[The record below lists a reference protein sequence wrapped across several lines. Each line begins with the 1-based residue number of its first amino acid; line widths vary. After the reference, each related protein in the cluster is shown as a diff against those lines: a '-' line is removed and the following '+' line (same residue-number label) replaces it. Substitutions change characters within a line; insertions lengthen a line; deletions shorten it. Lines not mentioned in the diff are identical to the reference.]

1 VASSGPP
8 RGDDGKE
15 QEAWM
20 VGMVPEDI
28 FELTGVSD
36 PRVSPDGLT
45 IAYVVWSVDRD
56 ENEYRS
62 AIWLAA
68 ADGSTPPR
76 RFTSGSKRDASPRWS
91 PDGRSLTFASNREG
105 EHAQLYA
112 IAVGGGEPRK
122 LTDLKEDVTAPAW
135 SPDGGRLAFT
145 ARVPNAASQED
156 DAARRPPRRFTR
168 LQFKLDDVGWT
179 GDRRQHVFTVAADG
193 SAPPEQL
200 TDGDFEDAD
209 PCWSPDGARIAF
221 TSARDESWDRTVA
234 RDVYVI
240 RTDGGSLEKLT
251 TSDGT
256 VERPSWSPDGS
267 RIAYLVSPGIFD
279 DPRHGQVA
287 VIDVATRERLVLSE
301 ALDRNCLPWPLL
313 REPIWDGDDLLFV
326 VEDHGNMPLY
336 RVPANGSVKPE
347 VVEGADV
354 CLVGYDAA
362 AGVIAHAPTEPTALS
377 ELAVGG
383 RRLTD
388 VGAAFAQR
396 LELAEPERFVAFS
409 SDGAEVEAWIVRPVD
424 FVAGERYPTILNV
437 HGGPFAQY
445 GNRFFDEF
453 QIQAGAGYA
462 VLYANPRG
470 SSGYTESWGRAI
482 RGPIV
487 DGPGWGSVDYDDL
500 MAVMDEAVRRFS
512 FVDPERLGV
521 TGGSYG
527 GFMTSWI
534 VGHTD
539 RFRAACSERAVNDFM
554 LEVGT
559 SDTGWMMRGEF
570 GAFWFETPEAHLAMS
585 PITYASDITAP
596 LLIIHSE
603 DDLRCPVGNAE
614 ELFTILRLLDKEV
627 ELVRFPSEGH
637 ELSRSGSPIH
647 RVQRAEI
654 VLDWF
659 DRHLRGG

>member
-1 VASSGPP
+1 
-8 RGDDGKE
+8 
-15 QEAWM
+15 M

-36 PRVSPDGLT
+36 PRVSPDGST

-76 RFTSGSKRDASPRWS
+76 RFTLGSKRDASPRWS
-91 PDGRSLTFASNREG
+91 PDGRSLAFTSNRED

-122 LTDLKEDVTAPAW
+122 LTDLNEDVTAPAW
-135 SPDGGRLAFT
+135 SPDGGHLAFT
-145 ARVPNAASQED
+145 ARVPDAASQED

-193 SAPPEQL
+193 SAPPRQL
-200 TDGDFEDAD
+200 TEGDFEDAD
-209 PCWSPDGARIAF
+209 PCWAPDGARIAF
-221 TSARDESWDRTVA
+221 TSARDESWDRTMA

-240 RTDGGSLEKLT
+240 GTDGGSLEKLT

-287 VIDVATRERLVLSE
+287 VIDVATRERLMLSE

-326 VEDHGNMPLY
+326 VEDHGNMPVY
-336 RVPANGSVKPE
+336 RVPANGSGKPE
-347 VVEGADV
+347 VVEGGDV

-362 AGVIAHAPTEPTALS
+362 AGVIARAPTEPTALS

-383 RRLTD
+383 RRITD
-388 VGAAFAQR
+388 VGAAFARR
-396 LELAEPERFVAFS
+396 LELAEPERFVAVS
-409 SDGAEVEAWIVRPVD
+409 SDGAEVEAWIVRPVG
-424 FVAGERYPTILNV
+424 FVADERYPTILNV

-453 QIQAGAGYA
+453 QIEAGAGYA

-487 DGPGWGSVDYDDL
+487 DGPGWGSLDYDDL
-500 MAVMDEAVRRFS
+500 MTVMDEAVRRFS

-521 TGGSYG
+521 MGGSYG
-527 GFMTSWI
+527 GFMISWI

-539 RFRAACSERAVNDFM
+539 RFRAGCSERAVNDFM
-554 LEVGT
+554 LEGGT
-559 SDTGWMMRGEF
+559 SDIGWMMRGEF
-570 GAFWFETPEAHLAMS
+570 GAFWFEAPEAHLAMS

-654 VLDWF
+654 VLEWF